1 MLDILHYEFIQN
13 AIIAGLLVSIASGI
27 IGSLIVVNRMVFLA
41 GGIAHTSYG
50 GIGLAVYF
58 GLPIFLG
65 ASVFAVG
72 AALLMAIITLN
83 QRDKIDT
90 FIGLIWAVGMAIGI
104 IFVDLTPGYNVDLM
118 SYLFGSILAVSNDDI
133 TYMSILL
140 IAIII
145 IVTLFYREI
154 LAVSYDSEYAN
165 LRGINVKF
173 FYTLILILSALTVV
187 IAIKVVGLILVI
199 ALLTIPIY
207 IAEKVSTSLGT
218 MMFVSG
224 VLSSVFTLVGLWFS
238 YQFDLTSGASIIL
251 VSAFGLTLF
260 LFTTKVLTNE
270 TTISFLFFMSKLS
283 ASVYFVCY

>member
-1 MLDILHYEFIQN
+1 MLDILNYEFIQN
-13 AIIAGLLVSIASGI
+13 AILAGLLVSFASGI

-50 GIGLAVYF
+50 GIGIAVYF

-65 ASVFAVG
+65 ASVFAVL

-118 SYLFGSILAVSNDDI
+118 SYLFGSILAVTSDDL
-133 TYMSILL
+133 TFMSVLL
-140 IAIII
+140 FSI
-145 IVTLFYREI
+145 IVIVSLFYREI
-154 LAVSYDSEYAN
+154 LAVSYDSLYAS

-173 FYTLILILSALTVV
+173 FYTLILVLSALTIV

-207 IAEKVSTSLGT
+207 ISEKVSNSLGM
-218 MMFVSG
+218 MMFISG
-224 VLSSVFTLVGLWFS
+224 ILSSFFSMVGLVFS
-238 YQFDLTSGASIIL
+238 YQFDITSGASIIL
-251 VSAFGLTLF
+251 ISTVSLGIFLLF
-260 LFTTKVLTNE
+260 SKVV
-270 TTISFLFFMSKLS
+270 SK
-283 ASVYFVCY
+283 

>member
-1 MLDILHYEFIQN
+1 MLEALDFQFIQN
-13 AIIAGLLVSIASGI
+13 AIMAGLLVSFASGI

-58 GLPIFLG
+58 GFPIFLG
-65 ASVFAVG
+65 ASIFAVM

-118 SYLFGSILAVSNDDI
+118 SYLFGSILAVSSDDL
-133 TYMSILL
+133 TYMAILL
-140 IAIII
+140 SAIVT

-154 LAVSYDSEYAN
+154 LAVSYDSQYAS

-173 FYTLILILSALTVV
+173 FYTLILVLSALTVV

-207 IAEKVSTSLGT
+207 IAEKLSNSLGM
-218 MMFVSG
+218 MMFLAG
-224 VLSSVFTLVGLWFS
+224 VLSSVFTIIGLVFS
-238 YQFDLTSGASIIL
+238 YQFDITSGASIIL
-251 VSAFGLTLF
+251 VSAVCLSIF
-260 LFTTKVLTNE
+260 LV
-270 TTISFLFFMSKLS
+270 ISKILKR
-283 ASVYFVCY
+283 

>member
-1 MLDILHYEFIQN
+1 MLDIFQFEFIQN

-65 ASVFAVG
+65 ASIFAVL
-72 AALLMAIITLN
+72 AALLMAVITLN

-118 SYLFGSILAVSNDDI
+118 SYLFGSILAVGNEDLQ
-133 TYMSILL
+133 YMSVLL
-140 IAIII
+140 TAIII

-154 LAVSYDSEYAN
+154 LAVSYDSEYAS

-173 FYTLILILSALTVV
+173 FYTLILVLSALTVV

-207 IAEKVSTSLGT
+207 IAEKLSKSLG
-218 MMFVSG
+218 MMMCVAG
-224 VLSSVFTLVGLWFS
+224 LLSSSFTLVGLWFS

-251 VSAFGLTLF
+251 VSAVALSIFLLF
-260 LFTTKVLTNE
+260 
-270 TTISFLFFMSKLS
+270 SKM
-283 ASVYFVCY
+283 AKQ